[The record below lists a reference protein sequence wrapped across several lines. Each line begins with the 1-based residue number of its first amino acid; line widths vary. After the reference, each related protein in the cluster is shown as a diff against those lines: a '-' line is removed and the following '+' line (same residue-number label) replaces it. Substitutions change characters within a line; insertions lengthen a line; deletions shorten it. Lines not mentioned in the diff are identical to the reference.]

1 MEANKWRT
9 VHNLRLSWEAS
20 GESNGEPVESQVEKK
35 MKSQIKNPMG
45 KQRSLKENEINWII
59 EVQSVKFNY

>member
-1 MEANKWRT
+1 MEKT

-20 GESNGEPVESQVEKK
+20 GESNEEPVESQVEKE
-35 MKSQIKNPMG
+35 MKSQIKNSMG